1 MSRLPLLRAAV
12 IQLLERKTTGNES
25 YWSISRKCTCR
36 RRKRGREAHLLPWRG
51 PSPFPTVFPLPRKDG
66 DEAFR
71 RQERAFGETQKGLL
85 LLPGLAGCRFPFL
98 LRGAGWFLILWLW
111 NEAYL
116 RVKVPFDGDGV
127 GGGTKTSSLAL
138 PSLIRF
144 MEKLLSSLRP
154 YATLPHTVHCSG
166 GGNFWSPLA
175 SSAFFSRSVA
185 TGVRDRR
192 KVNGDKQT
200 QRKTRTTTTPSSPF
214 RLTGATDRRRATNGG
229 GEGISLFPCALSA
242 AAWIEARDR
251 TRPPSLFLPRRFP
264 FGASLPCRKNQVYH

>member
-1 MSRLPLLRAAV
+1 MQKTEEGKRSSPSALEGPLSFPHCISAPEKGWRRGLPQTRESVRGNTKGSPSSGFGRLPLPFFLR
-12 IQLLERKTTGNES
+12 
-25 YWSISRKCTCR
+25 
-36 RRKRGREAHLLPWRG
+36 RG
-51 PSPFPTVFPLPRKDG
+51 V
-66 DEAFR
+66 
-71 RQERAFGETQKGLL
+71 
-85 LLPGLAGCRFPFL
+85 
-98 LRGAGWFLILWLW
+98 GWFLILWLW
-111 NEAYL
+111 NDAYL

-144 MEKLLSSLRP
+144 MEKLLFSLRP

-200 QRKTRTTTTPSSPF
+200 QRKTRTRTTPSSPF
-214 RLTGATDRRRATNGG
+214 RLTGVTDRRRATNGG